1 MYKSDAETLTK
12 EIAGHDS
19 DSQYAANKQFCEHT
33 SIEKKHAI
41 DESTETFE
49 ALKANICM
57 YKSDAET
64 LTKQIAGHDII
75 DSQFAA
81 YKQFCDN
88 NSVDK
93 KRAIEE
99 PTETSE
105 VLKALNEEATKT
117 FEVLK
122 ALEAEERKAASKVR
136 ELEKAGYDALHT
148 MGLGEAL
155 QVAMKADISKY
166 KSDGKRKSDA
176 ETLTKEIA
184 GHDSDSQLAAYKQ
197 FCENTCIEKKHAI
210 EEPTELFE
218 VLKADMCMYK
228 SDAETLT
235 KEPTDTFEVLK
246 ADICM
251 YKSDA
256 ETLTKEI
263 AGHDSDSQFAAH
275 KQFCENTSIEKKH
288 AIEEATETFEVLKAD
303 ICMHKSDAETLTK
316 EIAGHGSDIQFAA
329 HKQFCESTSVEKKRV
344 TTSLEAGISK
354 YKSDGKYKSEAE
366 TSTKEIAG
374 HDSDN
379 QFAANKQFCENTSA
393 EKKRVIDEEA
403 TETFEAP

>member
-41 DESTETFE
+41 DEPTETFEALKANICMYKSDAETLTEQIAGHVDSQFAAYKQFCDNNSVDKKRAIEEPTETSEVLKALNEEATKTFEVLKALEAEERKAASKVRELEKAGYDALHTMGLWEALQVAMKADISKYKSDGKRKSDAETLTKEIAGHDSDSQLAAYKQFRENTSVEKKHAFEEATETFEDLKADICMYKSDAETLTKEIAGHDSDSQYAANKQFCEHTSIEKKHAIDEPTETFE

-122 ALEAEERKAASKVR
+122 ALEAEERK
-136 ELEKAGYDALHT
+136 
-148 MGLGEAL
+148 
-155 QVAMKADISKY
+155 
-166 KSDGKRKSDA
+166 
-176 ETLTKEIA
+176 
-184 GHDSDSQLAAYKQ
+184 
-197 FCENTCIEKKHAI
+197 
-210 EEPTELFE
+210 
-218 VLKADMCMYK
+218 
-228 SDAETLT
+228 
-235 KEPTDTFEVLK
+235 
-246 ADICM
+246 
-251 YKSDA
+251 
-256 ETLTKEI
+256 
-263 AGHDSDSQFAAH
+263 
-275 KQFCENTSIEKKH
+275 
-288 AIEEATETFEVLKAD
+288 
-303 ICMHKSDAETLTK
+303 
-316 EIAGHGSDIQFAA
+316 
-329 HKQFCESTSVEKKRV
+329 
-344 TTSLEAGISK
+344 
-354 YKSDGKYKSEAE
+354 
-366 TSTKEIAG
+366 
-374 HDSDN
+374 
-379 QFAANKQFCENTSA
+379 
-393 EKKRVIDEEA
+393 
-403 TETFEAP
+403 